1 MAPLDSIIHSLA
13 EYAGSLST
21 LDFSCEQNF
30 TNAVLRRI
38 HVTSLIRDVDNEE
51 RQVLMIDTKDRRVML
66 RNRANVAEPHIVGKE
81 NVMGTPLNTKADE
94 HSDKDIFEICEELER
109 LVKIYPSAVEIV
121 DRINYFRERGRSLEE
136 SIDKYEQLV
145 EEQKN
150 LLNTLHLTTN
160 DPYGIAGTGRPNVAI
175 TGSMLLSEQQEVEN
189 LETRIAEKQ
198 NELNLLDQEL
208 RNRRRMIPK

>member
-13 EYAGSLST
+13 ESAGSLST
-21 LDFSCEQNF
+21 LDFSCEEHF

-51 RQVLMIDTKDRRVML
+51 RQVLMIDTKDKRVML
-66 RNRANVAEPHIVGKE
+66 RNRADTIEPRIVGKE
-81 NVMGTPLNTKADE
+81 NAVRTPLNMKVEE
-94 HSDKDIFEICEELER
+94 HMEKDITEICEELER

-121 DRINYFRERGRSLEE
+121 DRINYFRERGSSLKT
-136 SIDKYEQLV
+136 SIDTYEQLV

-150 LLNTLHLTTN
+150 LLDTLHLTTN
-160 DPYGIAGTGRPNVAI
+160 DPYGIAGTGTYNLAI
-175 TGSMLLSEQQEVEN
+175 TNRTLLSEQQEVDN

-198 NELNLLDQEL
+198 NELNRLDQEL
-208 RNRRRMIPK
+208 RNGRRRL